1 MKVCDCTPR
10 QRTNQTLP
18 GYWVRKIRDIA
29 TIALFGLALSACYFD
44 DSSSDSSNGGS
55 GNNGQETSFSGLA
68 QKGPFQPGGSA
79 SAVALAAD
87 GGTNG
92 AAVVASIHS
101 DGAFELA
108 DIDWAG
114 PTRLTMSGAYFD
126 ELTGNFTGNIKLH
139 GAVKLPGDAKTNVN
153 LFTHFVAARTL
164 HLMAASADFG
174 EARDQARDELAA
186 IIGITAAPNSLNLS
200 QDIGSS
206 EHQDNGANLLL
217 FSAATLAAGL
227 DQAGIDAMA
236 SDFADDGR
244 INGGGQSALGQI
256 QQAVVDHPDLLATAR
271 DHLRNQYSVTPPDDT
286 DGQSPPWVP
295 GAPTGPKAAF
305 TTGGPLQ
312 VDGTQL
318 FDAAGSSGD
327 GLSFAWDFG
336 NGETATGVQ
345 TTHLFTDAGDYTVTL
360 TVTDS
365 DNRTDTTSQSLTITN
380 AGVPPAAP
388 VAEFTVSGDRMAGSE
403 LAFNAS
409 SSTGTGLS
417 YAWDFGDGETASG
430 AQSTHVFTDAG
441 DYTVTLTVTDSD
453 DRTDTTSQ
461 SLTITDAGVPPAAP
475 VAEFTVSGDR
485 TAGSELAFNASGSTG
500 TGLSYAWDFGSGDTA
515 TGAQSLY
522 AFASAGDYTV
532 TLTVTDSADQNDT
545 VTRTLTIAATG
556 PQAAFATSG
565 PASAG
570 QAQHFDATGSTG
582 DSLTYYWDF
591 GDGDVG
597 RNSQIAHIYDA
608 GGSYTVNLTVTDAD
622 GDSDT
627 SSQTF
632 TVAAAPP
639 PEAAN
644 GIIDGSVVNTEN
656 TPIEGVRV
664 HLINAQDLVGGDRDA
679 TTDIDGATTLDNMP
693 TGVEFVLKLTKAGYA
708 DRFVRTMI
716 PTGASDAAVFTATMT
731 ERAPARTLNSAEN
744 GGNVTGTDGTAIELP
759 AGALVDGSGNPVSGS
774 IDVSLTPVDVSDI
787 GARDAFPGSFAAT
800 DENGDGGL
808 LLSFGVA
815 EYYLSQGGERL
826 QLAPGKQAVLTVP
839 VYIDEYS
846 DGTPV
851 NAGDPIPLWSLD
863 ETSGQWIQEGM
874 GTVVADGNS
883 PTGLGFEM
891 VVGHLSWYNCDAFR
905 APYRPIPHCEIAP
918 GSGLPALEDTET
930 CVISGNTVGD
940 GPYSS
945 SSMNIR
951 GGNSRALLV
960 PGDVDYQLVAAARN
974 GTVTGQATIRGAR
987 GDTQDVTIVLDVGTG
1002 DGETITL
1009 PYDEE
1014 SILGAADEPDVY
1026 RFTGQAGQFIG
1037 IQAGPTSSG
1046 SSLRGKLHLT
1056 TVSGQA
1062 VEAIISSG
1070 VFNSSRGGV
1079 LVAKLPVNGDYLIK
1093 AEATSG
1099 APGDY
1104 WLMAS
1109 TVASVEIDE
1118 NIEGTLHR
1126 GRSSLLR
1133 IFEATAGTVVGTT
1146 NVTDSSVVF
1155 SVKDLDGNTV
1165 LSKSPSSTASGRGLL
1180 REDGTYVLRMINPS
1194 ILPAAYKTAV
1204 AGIELPQ
1211 PLTLDSAGRAT
1222 VTGDMQVYGD
1232 YQYYSFTAARDDG
1245 IFARL
1250 ETNGADGVQSA
1261 QVRLY
1266 TPNEGSSELEQLTS
1280 NYQNTSSQS
1289 TLAGD
1294 SQIGIPPVLDN
1305 VGARLKGESAGQTYL
1320 LAVHVEQAEPGRALG
1335 GYTLRFDHVKA
1346 GSHIVIDD
1354 DLSQCPDADGH
1365 SVRAA
1370 AYAIEAGGTIDV
1382 CAGHYVEHLPIYN
1395 RYQTGLTITGRSQ
1408 VGVFLGNESG
1418 KLIFNNAYDELVQLE
1433 SLTLL
1438 AAASE
1443 GGSNLLRGVSV
1454 KNVTINAAA
1463 GASSADIG
1471 ALRLAGGAIV
1481 DGLDMSAG
1489 EVAVIAE
1496 GDDITIRNST
1506 FNGVPGRIEWAGDN
1520 GVFENNTVQ
1529 AGGDHYRFYLEGTG
1543 AQVLDNTFTVTGN
1556 QNPQAPAVSVA
1567 HGGDYYNGGADA
1579 ASAVV
1584 RGNTLTTP
1592 SGGILVSD
1600 FDVTVEQNFVKLE
1613 DENNM
1618 SHAFT
1623 LAAPRYAR
1631 EGEDT
1636 VKALVR
1642 NNVFDGLK
1650 MNASSR
1656 PQDAAVQMVRPW
1668 LFTDVDIINNTW
1680 RVAQSDSYCQCD
1692 HFMFGIDFSTSTLSG
1707 ALPIRLINN
1716 IFVGPH
1722 RDEVD
1727 PGDEYFKAI
1736 WVPEDATI
1744 DADNN
1749 LFYQVDITYAGGGT
1763 RTGASDLFANPAFT
1777 NGLLEVSNVAPGVD
1791 NGQGTMAGGAPIP
1804 DVDYD
1809 GTPRPQHGSYDIG
1822 AHENVF

>member
-1 MKVCDCTPR
+1 MENQGIFMNVCDRTPR

-18 GYWVRKIRDIA
+18 GYWVRKIRGIG
-29 TIALFGLALSACYFD
+29 TIALLGLSLSACYFD
-44 DSSSDSSNGGS
+44 DSSSGSSNGGS
-55 GNNGQETSFSGLA
+55 GNNGQETGFSGLA

-87 GGTNG
+87 GGTSG
-92 AAVVASIHS
+92 SAVMATIHS

-139 GAVKLPGDAKTNVN
+139 GAVKLPGDANTNVN

-164 HLMAASADFG
+164 HLMAASTAFG

-200 QDIGSS
+200 QDAGSS
-206 EHQDNGANLLL
+206 EHQDNSANLLL
-217 FSAATLAAGL
+217 FSAATLAADL

-236 SDFADDGR
+236 ADFADDGR

-286 DGQSPPWVP
+286 DGQNPPWVP
-295 GAPTGPKAAF
+295 GAPTEPEAAF

-312 VDGTQL
+312 VDGIQL

-345 TTHLFTDAGDYTVTL
+345 TTHIFTHAGDYTITL
-360 TVTDS
+360 TVTDN
-365 DNRTDTTSQSLTITN
+365 DNRTDTTSQSLMITD
-380 AGVPPAAP
+380 AGVPPALP
-388 VAEFTVSGDRMAGSE
+388 VAEFTVSGDPTAGGE
-403 LAFNAS
+403 LAF
-409 SSTGTGLS
+409 
-417 YAWDFGDGETASG
+417 D
-430 AQSTHVFTDAG
+430 
-441 DYTVTLTVTDSD
+441 
-453 DRTDTTSQ
+453 
-461 SLTITDAGVPPAAP
+461 
-475 VAEFTVSGDR
+475 
-485 TAGSELAFNASGSTG
+485 ASGSSG
-500 TGLSYAWDFGSGDTA
+500 AGLSYAWDFGSGDTA

-522 AFASAGDYTV
+522 AFASAGNYTV

-545 VTRTLTIAATG
+545 VTRTLTIAADG
-556 PQAAFATSG
+556 PQATFATRG

-570 QAQHFDATGSTG
+570 QPQHFDATGSTG

-591 GDGDVG
+591 GDGDAG

-608 GGSYTVNLTVTDAD
+608 GGSYTVNLTVTDAV
-622 GDSDT
+622 GGSDT
-627 SSQTF
+627 ASQTF
-632 TVAAAPP
+632 TVVAAPP
-639 PEAAN
+639 PEATD
-644 GIIDGSVVNTEN
+644 GIIDGSVVDTEN

-664 HLINAQDLVGGDRDA
+664 HLINAQELVGGDRDA

-693 TGVEFVLKLTKAGYA
+693 TGVEFVLKLTKDGYA
-708 DRFVRTMI
+708 ERFVRTTI
-716 PTGASDAAVFTATMT
+716 PAGASDAAAFTATMA

-744 GGNVTGTDGTAIELP
+744 GGNVIGTDGTAIELP
-759 AGALVDGSGNPVSGS
+759 AGALVDASGNPVSGS

-815 EYYLSQGGERL
+815 EYHLSQGGERL

-851 NAGDPIPLWSLD
+851 NAGDHIPLWSLD

-918 GSGLPALEDTET
+918 GSGLPALEGSET
-930 CVISGNTVGD
+930 CVITGRTVGA

-945 SSMNIR
+945 ASMNIR
-951 GGNSRALLV
+951 GDNSNALLV
-960 PGDVDYQLVAAARN
+960 PADVDYQLVAAARN
-974 GTVTGQATIRGAR
+974 GTVTGQATVRGAR
-987 GDTQDVTIVLDVGTG
+987 GDTQAVTIVLNAGAG
-1002 DGETITL
+1002 NGEAIAL
-1009 PYDEE
+1009 PYGEE
-1014 SILGAADEPDVY
+1014 GIIGAVDEPDVY

-1037 IQAGPTSSG
+1037 IQAGPTSTG

-1062 VEAIISSG
+1062 VETIISSG

-1079 LVAKLPVNGDYLIK
+1079 LVARLPVNGEYLIK
-1093 AEATSG
+1093 TEATSG

-1109 TVASVEIDE
+1109 TVPRVDIDE

-1133 IFEATAGTVVGTT
+1133 IFEAAADTVVGTT
-1146 NVTDSSVVF
+1146 NVTDSSVIF
-1155 SVKDLDGNTV
+1155 SVSDLDGNTV
-1165 LSKSPSSTASGRGLL
+1165 FSKSPSSTASGRGLL
-1180 REDGTYVLRMINPS
+1180 REDGTYVLRMINRS
-1194 ILPAAYKTAV
+1194 IQPAAYKTAV

-1222 VTGDMQVYGD
+1222 VTGNMQVYGD
-1232 YQYYSFTAARDDG
+1232 YQYYSFTAAQNDG

-1250 ETNGADGVQSA
+1250 ETDGADGMQPA

-1266 TPNEGSSELEQLTS
+1266 TPNEGDTELGQLTGNDYS
-1280 NYQNTSSQS
+1280 ASQQD
-1289 TLAGD
+1289 TLAGA
-1294 SQIGIPPVLDN
+1294 SQISAPPVLDN
-1305 VGARLKGESAGQTYL
+1305 VGARLKGSSAGQTYL

-1335 GYTLRFDHVKA
+1335 GYTLRLDRVKA
-1346 GSHIVIDD
+1346 GSYIVIDD
-1354 DLSQCPDADGH
+1354 DLNQCADADGH
-1365 SVRAA
+1365 SVHAA

-1382 CAGHYVEHLPIYN
+1382 CAGHYAEHLPIYN
-1395 RYQTGLTITGRSQ
+1395 RYQTGLAIIGRSQ
-1408 VGVFLGNESG
+1408 SGVFLGNESG
-1418 KLIFNNAYDELVQLE
+1418 KLIFNNAYDDLVQLE

-1438 AAASE
+1438 AVSAVD
-1443 GGSNLLRGVSV
+1443 GSDLLRGVSV
-1454 KNVTINAAA
+1454 KNVTVNAAA
-1463 GASSADIG
+1463 GSSSTDIG

-1481 DGLDMSAG
+1481 DGLHMNAG

-1506 FNGVPGRIEWAGDN
+1506 FNGSPGRIEWAGDN
-1520 GVFENNTVQ
+1520 AVFENNTVQ
-1529 AGGDHYRFYLEGTG
+1529 AGGDHYRFHLEGTG
-1543 AQVLDNTFTVTGN
+1543 AQVIDNTITVTGT
-1556 QNPQAPAVSVA
+1556 QNPQAPAISVLYSGSPYY
-1567 HGGDYYNGGADA
+1567 GGDGA
-1579 ASAVV
+1579 ASALV

-1592 SGGILVSD
+1592 SGGISVTD
-1600 FDVTVEQNFVKLE
+1600 FDATIEQNFVKLIG
-1613 DENNM
+1613 DSGLNHGLSM
-1618 SHAFT
+1618 G
-1623 LAAPRYAR
+1623 APSYAR

-1636 VKALVR
+1636 VKVLVR

-1650 MNASSR
+1650 RSASSR
-1656 PQDAAVQMVRPW
+1656 PRDAAVQIVRPW

-1680 RVAQSDSYCQCD
+1680 RVTQSEPFCKCD
-1692 HFMFGIDFSTSTLSG
+1692 HFMFAIGSRNTDLDG
-1707 ALPIRLINN
+1707 ALPMRLINN
-1716 IFVGPH
+1716 IFVGPP
-1722 RDEVD
+1722 RDEID
-1727 PGDEYFKAI
+1727 PEDDYYRAI
-1736 WVPEDATI
+1736 WVPEGATI
-1744 DADNN
+1744 DANNN
-1749 LFYQVDITYAGGGT
+1749 LFYQVDTTYGGGSTRAGGSDIF
-1763 RTGASDLFANPAFT
+1763 ASPAFM
-1777 NGLLEVSNVAPGVD
+1777 NNLLEVSDVAPGVD
-1791 NGQGTMAGGAPIP
+1791 NGQGPMAGGAPIP

-1822 AHENVF
+1822 AHESVF